1 MNKQNN
7 KFKQWNLLDI
17 LKDPYFYV
25 ALALAVLIAIFLP
38 DKTLKSLMVDLG
50 GVIAGV
56 SSALLGIVIA
66 GLAIFLAFMDKEYIA
81 LVDKYFGIGN
91 ELFPIKIT
99 TILSIISLIFSLGLI
114 LIGESLIIIYR
125 LISFGALWTY
135 LYLLW
140 QIWELVKW
148 LVSHAKLRA
157 TQIRLELKQ
166 DDKQK

>member
-7 KFKQWNLLDI
+7 TFKQWSLIDI

-25 ALALAVLIAIFLP
+25 ALVLAGLIAILLP
-38 DKTLKSLMVDLG
+38 ENTLKSVMVDLG
-50 GVIAGV
+50 MVIAGV

-81 LVDKYFGIGN
+81 LVDKHFGVGN
-91 ELFPIKIT
+91 ELFPIKVT
-99 TILSIISLIFSLGLI
+99 TILSIISLIFSLTLI
-114 LIGESLIIIYR
+114 LIGESSTFIYR
-125 LISFGALWTY
+125 LISFGALWSY

-166 DDKQK
+166 GDKS